1 MTMSGRADQQMVS
14 CCSANRAAT
23 VNHSH
28 RCALK
33 DCNILNQTSSE
44 GPGCHV

>member
-1 MTMSGRADQQMVS
+1 MSGRADQQMVS

-23 VNHSH
+23 VNH